1 MDERASEL
9 FELAARSLTLESIV
23 MALQSVA
30 SEQREAIE
38 LAFFEGLTAREIAE
52 RAGVPVGT
60 VKSRRRTRAAG
71 NGLPMN
77 CEEVNE
83 LEAAYALRTLEPDE
97 QRDVEAHLDECDLH
111 AEVSSLR
118 ATALTLS
125 AIAPAREPP
134 AGLRERLLE
143 RLAEGPRLPAA
154 APPTQIASPRIVKSR
169 IWAPY
174 ALAATFA
181 AIAVIL
187 GGVLVL
193 GDDDDG
199 SAALVRH
206 VSEGTIEA
214 RLVYVPDDQTAT
226 LTVGGLERLGPN
238 QDYQLWVIR
247 DGQPSSVGVFHVSAE
262 GTAGATFQLE
272 LIEGDIIAVTIE
284 PAGGSPQP
292 TSDPI
297 FSTSI

>member
-1 MDERASEL
+1 
-9 FELAARSLTLESIV
+9 
-23 MALQSVA
+23 
-30 SEQREAIE
+30 
-38 LAFFEGLTAREIAE
+38 
-52 RAGVPVGT
+52 
-60 VKSRRRTRAAG
+60 
-71 NGLPMN
+71 MN

-83 LEAAYALRTLEPDE
+83 LEAAYALRALEPDE

-111 AEVSSLR
+111 AEISSLR

-125 AIAPAREPP
+125 ALAPAREPP

-143 RLAEGPRLPAA
+143 RLAEEPRARAREAAA
-154 APPTQIASPRIVKSR
+154 APPPIASPRIAQGR
-169 IWAPY
+169 TWAPY
-174 ALAATFA
+174 ALAAAFA

-187 GGVLVL
+187 GGVLVF
-193 GDDDDG
+193 GDDDG

-247 DGQPSSVGVFHVSAE
+247 DGQPSSVGVFHVP
-262 GTAGATFQLE
+262 GTRHML
-272 LIEGDIIAVTIE
+272 
-284 PAGGSPQP
+284 
-292 TSDPI
+292 
-297 FSTSI
+297 